1 MEPDLV
7 IRGGDVIDGT
17 GTPAVRSDV
26 AVVGGRIAAVG
37 EVRDRGRREIN
48 ATGLVVTPGFI
59 DAHTHMDAQVFWDD
73 LGKPPCWHGVTTV
86 VMGNCGFTL
95 APARRGHESLVIRS
109 LERAEDIPPEA
120 LAEGLPWTWQ
130 TFAEYL
136 DAVDRVPKGLNY
148 AAAIGHSALRTWTMG
163 ERAFEMSATDDDV
176 SAMERELTN
185 ALRAGAAGFTT
196 SRGKGHAT
204 SDGKPVASR
213 LATWAEVAALVGVV
227 GRERHGVFQL
237 APERPTDPK
246 EQVEFERRLQALAL
260 ETGVPI
266 VFGLFATTQLPQPS
280 IDLVDKTVAL
290 GGEMW
295 ALTHCRGVVSVQ
307 SFLTRLAFDAIPE
320 WHEVRAL
327 PHEAQKLLLRDLAV
341 RARLVE
347 AAHHGVYADAFGP
360 EARRPHFDSLRVLLS
375 PYPDNPT
382 VADEAARRGVD
393 PVDAMIDISL
403 ERNLDVFFAQDLVPQ
418 DENLLLSLMS
428 HPRTAMGF
436 SDSGAHLSQIFDSSI
451 YSYFLGYWVR
461 ERQAVRLESAIEMMT
476 SRPAAIWGLHDR
488 GRIAPGFAADITVF
502 DPDTVGPRMP
512 TVVDDLPG
520 GAHRLEQ
527 RADGFVATI
536 VNGSILTMDGEATE
550 ARSGQLLR
558 SRPVG

>member
-17 GTPAVRSDV
+17 GRPAVRSDV

-227 GRERHGVFQL
+227 GRERHSVFQL
-237 APERPTDPK
+237 APERSTDPK

-418 DENLLLSLMS
+418 DEDLLLSLMS

>member
-1 MEPDLV
+1 
-7 IRGGDVIDGT
+7 
-17 GTPAVRSDV
+17 
-26 AVVGGRIAAVG
+26 
-37 EVRDRGRREIN
+37 
-48 ATGLVVTPGFI
+48 
-59 DAHTHMDAQVFWDD
+59 
-73 LGKPPCWHGVTTV
+73 
-86 VMGNCGFTL
+86 
-95 APARRGHESLVIRS
+95 LVIRS

-130 TFAEYL
+130 TLAEYL

-237 APERPTDPK
+237 APERSTDPE

-295 ALTHCRGVVSVQ
+295 ALTHCRGIVSVQ

-320 WHEVRAL
+320 WHEVRGL
-327 PHEAQKLLLRDLAV
+327 PHEAQKLLLHDPALRS
-341 RARLVE
+341 RLVE

-382 VADEAARRGVD
+382 VADEAARRGID
-393 PVDAMIDISL
+393 PVEAMIDISL
-403 ERNLDVFFAQDLVPQ
+403 ERNFDVFFAQDLVPQ
-418 DENLLLSLMS
+418 EDELLLSLLR

-461 ERQAVRLESAIEMMT
+461 EREAVRLESAIEMMT

-527 RADGFVATI
+527 LADGFIATI

-558 SRPVG
+558 SYPER